1 MQVIENIENFSKLIG
16 QNKFKKIKIF
26 LFWQIDVVKTND
38 FLRKFLLK
46 RYLKNQ
52 DKKGKTLKGGV
63 NIELFVQMKLNL
75 LNFI

>member
-46 RYLKNQ
+46 SYLKI
-52 DKKGKTLKGGV
+52 KIKRVKHLREV
-63 NIELFVQMKLNL
+63 
-75 LNFI
+75 

>member
-1 MQVIENIENFSKLIG
+1 M
-16 QNKFKKIKIF
+16 
-26 LFWQIDVVKTND
+26 KTND